1 MKKIDLM
8 SYYLCVAP
16 ISKLLGG
23 GGGYC
28 RKQSSLFFVFHLLSE
43 LLNTR
48 NQLPVLLRV
57 HVGLATY

>member
-23 GGGYC
+23 GGG
-28 RKQSSLFFVFHLLSE
+28 VLSQAE
-43 LLNTR
+43 LIIFCISFII
-48 NQLPVLLRV
+48 
-57 HVGLATY
+57 GATKY